1 MRRIPEMMSK
11 FRLGFR
17 ISASFSLLILLLLIV
32 SFIFYIETR
41 STTNTLKDIKDVQ
54 LVSLSDFEN
63 ISLNALGQTAGV
75 RAYLLYGTDASYQEF
90 VQLASE
96 NAQIEKQLL
105 DTLTQNNADNRYSA
119 IITELKKL
127 QEYDQAYNS
136 LVEQKLYPLM
146 KAGNKDAA
154 LQLAVNEITPI
165 AKGLTDSADTVINS
179 AENII
184 NQELTTS
191 IETAQRRGTEVILI
205 TIAALIIAV
214 LVSLFLTRSIIKP
227 VNLLISGANTIAGG
241 DLTTPLTISS
251 RDEIGEVAQAF
262 NKMRTELSDM
272 IKSILDIAQSIG
284 IGNEE
289 LSAASEE
296 MAASSDD
303 IAQAIEELAKGATRQ
318 AETSEHVNN
327 LIDLMANN
335 TEAISDNAETVKDS
349 SMEADSLA
357 KTGMS
362 QAEFSVE
369 KIKEISAISEQTT
382 LVINELG
389 DQSRQIGEIIDV
401 IKGIADQTNLLA
413 LNAAI
418 EAARAGEQG
427 RGFAVVAEEVRKL
440 AELSSESTQQIAD
453 VIANMQNKTKL
464 AVDSMDKSSKAVA
477 NGVEAVM
484 EAGTAFTNINEA
496 IQKIVGEATAA
507 INALKEL
514 SVSARNAAQEMQ
526 DIAAISEESAAS
538 TEEISATTEEQ
549 SATMQSIAYSVQELA
564 QKGLQLQSL
573 MSRFKI

>member
-1 MRRIPEMMSK
+1 MQ
-11 FRLGFR
+11 
-17 ISASFSLLILLLLIV
+17 
-32 SFIFYIETR
+32 
-41 STTNTLKDIKDVQ
+41 NVQ
-54 LVSLSDFEN
+54 LVSLSDFQT
-63 ISLNALGQTAGV
+63 ISLNASGQTSSV
-75 RAYLLYGTDASYQEF
+75 RAYMLYGTEESYQEYL
-90 VQLASE
+90 QLATNS
-96 NAQIEKQLL
+96 AQIEKQLL
-105 DTLTQNNADNRYSA
+105 DSLTQNNSDNRYSA
-119 IITELKKL
+119 MITELKKL
-127 QEYDQAYNS
+127 QEYDQSYSNIIQ
-136 LVEQKLYPLM
+136 QKLYPLM
-146 KAGNKDAA
+146 QAGNRDAA
-154 LQLAVNEITPI
+154 MQVATNEAAPVAKELTLSASAVI
-165 AKGLTDSADTVINS
+165 ASG
-179 AENII
+179 ENFIK
-184 NQELTTS
+184 QELATS
-191 IETAQRRGTEVILI
+191 IEDAHSKSTQVIII
-205 TIAALIIAV
+205 TIVALIVSV
-214 LVSLFLTRSIIKP
+214 LISLLLTRSITKP
-227 VNLLISGANTIAGG
+227 INLLISGANTIASG
-241 DLTTPLTISS
+241 DLTTPLTIDS

-262 NKMRTELSDM
+262 NKMRVELSDM
-272 IKSILDIAQSIG
+272 IKSILEIAKTIG

-303 IAQAIEELAKGATRQ
+303 IAQAVEELAKGATKQ

-327 LIDLMANN
+327 LIDLIADN
-335 TEAISDNAETVKDS
+335 TEAISTNAETVKES
-349 SMEADSLA
+349 SLQADSLA
-357 KTGMS
+357 KTGVS
-362 QAEFSVE
+362 QAKYSVE
-369 KIKEISAISEQTT
+369 KIEEISSISEQTT

-453 VIANMQNKTKL
+453 VIANMQNKTNL
-464 AVDSMDKSSKAVA
+464 AVDSMNKSSKAVA
-477 NGVEAVM
+477 NGVEAVV
-484 EAGTAFTNINEA
+484 EAGAAFTNINEA
-496 IQKIVGEATAA
+496 IQKIVEETTAA
-507 INALKEL
+507 ISALKEL